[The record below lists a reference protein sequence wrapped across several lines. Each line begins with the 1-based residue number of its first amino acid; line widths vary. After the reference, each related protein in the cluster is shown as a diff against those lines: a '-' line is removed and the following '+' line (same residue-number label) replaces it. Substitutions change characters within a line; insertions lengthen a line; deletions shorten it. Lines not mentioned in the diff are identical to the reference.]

1 MSAKALRA
9 QRELSV
15 DEVVERAVA
24 ATLAKVLPLLHTQVE
39 YLSAAELGRRLG
51 KSRATVDRWA
61 RGGCPS
67 HMIGATRRFLLH
79 EVVDWAQRAET
90 HEEQPRR
97 PSGTVRLMT
106 RRRSA

>member
-1 MSAKALRA
+1 MSARALRA

-15 DEVVERAVA
+15 EEVVDRAVA
-24 ATLAKVLPLLHTQVE
+24 AALAKLLPSLQAKIE

-67 HMIGATRRFLLH
+67 HMIGATRRFLLP
-79 EVVDWAQRAET
+79 EVVEWAQRAET

-97 PSGTVRLMT
+97 PSGNVRLMT
-106 RRRSA
+106 RRRST